1 MTWTIPIAAQLFSL
15 PAGAVGWQIGF
26 VLALLA
32 VAVVL
37 FAMEKVSV
45 DIITFC
51 VLIPLILAGI
61 LTPEEAFK
69 GFSSEAV
76 VSLAAIF
83 VISGALTSTGVLDL
97 VGSRIMK
104 IGGGGEAKTI
114 GILMLIAC
122 AVSAVMN
129 NTTVT
134 AMFTPAVVVLAR
146 RTGISPSKILM
157 PLAFAAIMG
166 GTLTLI
172 GTSTNIAVNN
182 YLSKNGYTDIGMFEV
197 TPAGL
202 VICIVGML
210 YMMLIGRKQLVARAD
225 ESLAANYG
233 MREYLSEIIIMPG
246 SPLIGQRSFDCDLS
260 ILEFRILKVIRGEEQ
275 LVPDSRVL
283 LEQGDVLLVEGK
295 VENLM
300 KVKRIEGIEIKA
312 EAKLGDLALKGANFR
327 IAEMLITL
335 QSEVNGR
342 TLREADFRSKY
353 GITVLAVY
361 RHGQSLVESIG
372 SVPLRTG
379 DVLLVQAPEENI
391 ANAREKYGLSML
403 DEVRP
408 TTYNPRLGIR
418 TVVLFLLAIAGS
430 TIPFIPGQAKDG
442 VQTWTA
448 LPVSVAFLIA
458 AVGTVS
464 IRAITVEKAYEF
476 VDWKLIIL
484 IGGMTAFGQAMTNTD
499 RKSVV

>member
-1 MTWTIPIAAQLFSL
+1 MTWSIPIAAQLFSL

-32 VAVVL
+32 IAVVL
-37 FAMEKVSV
+37 FAMEKISV
-45 DIITFC
+45 DVITFC

-104 IGGGGEAKTI
+104 NGGGGEAKTI

-283 LEQGDVLLVEGK
+283 LEQGDVSSPCRARSMAALFA
-295 VENLM
+295 
-300 KVKRIEGIEIKA
+300 KRTSGQSTASPCSPFTGTDNPSWKA
-312 EAKLGDLALKGANFR
+312 SATSHCGPVTFSSFR
-327 IAEMLITL
+327 PPTKTSRMRVRNTASPCSMRSGQQPTIRGSASAPSCSSSSRSP
-335 QSEVNGR
+335 QAR
-342 TLREADFRSKY
+342 FRSF
-353 GITVLAVY
+353 
-361 RHGQSLVESIG
+361 
-372 SVPLRTG
+372 
-379 DVLLVQAPEENI
+379 QA
-391 ANAREKYGLSML
+391 R
-403 DEVRP
+403 
-408 TTYNPRLGIR
+408 
-418 TVVLFLLAIAGS
+418 
-430 TIPFIPGQAKDG
+430 
-442 VQTWTA
+442 
-448 LPVSVAFLIA
+448 
-458 AVGTVS
+458 
-464 IRAITVEKAYEF
+464 
-476 VDWKLIIL
+476 
-484 IGGMTAFGQAMTNTD
+484 
-499 RKSVV
+499 